1 MAQKATRYGE
11 LWNREELILA
21 FELYFRTPFAKTKA
35 NNPEVIKLATAL
47 GRSPASV
54 ARKLGNLGSF
64 DPNLKAR
71 EISGLGHT
79 SKLDESVWN
88 EFHSSWSA
96 LVEEASKLKEKFE
109 VATEMEDELEA
120 AAPGG
125 PSEQI
130 VLAKRRLHQSFFR
143 DAVRANYD
151 NRCCLT
157 GLGVRECLIA
167 SHIVPWSR
175 SSQDRAD
182 PTNGVCLSATF
193 DRLFDTGLMSISQE
207 MTAVF
212 ARRLKKN
219 ADKRTQDLVLCY
231 EGRHLAIPRKLP
243 PSRER
248 LAWHFENIFKG

>member
-1 MAQKATRYGE
+1 MAQKAVRYGE

-35 NNPEVIKLATAL
+35 NNPEVIRLATAL
-47 GRSPASV
+47 KRSPASV

-79 SKLDESVWN
+79 SKLDEAVWN
-88 EFHSSWSA
+88 EFHASWGA
-96 LVEEASKLKEKFE
+96 LVDEANRLKDQFE
-109 VATEMEDELEA
+109 VAVTEEVEEEA
-120 AAPGG
+120 EAPQG
-125 PSEQI
+125 PSERLAI
-130 VLAKRRLHQSFFR
+130 AKRRLHQSFFR

-157 GLGVRECLIA
+157 GLCVKECLTA

-182 PTNGVCLSATF
+182 PTNGLCLSATF
-193 DRLFDTGLMSISQE
+193 DRLFDAGLLSVSQE

-212 ARRLKKN
+212 SKQLKRS
-219 ADKRTQDLVLCY
+219 ADKRTHDPALCY
-231 EGRHLAIPRKLP
+231 DGQRLALPRKLP

-248 LAWHFENIFKG
+248 LAWHFEHIFKG